1 MRFFLCL
8 SLCLIAFQSLIA
20 QRAANPNQDSSR
32 VTSRSIDSLHQ
43 TAQND
48 SSFRFMTRYPSP
60 KRAGMYSALV
70 PGLGQIYNRQYWKAG
85 LVYAAAAVS
94 AGFLISNQRNYR
106 KYHKAYIYRIDNNP
120 DTPILYPEYTTE
132 DLNLLRKGFRQYTE
146 YSAIAGTLIYLMNI
160 LDAYISAHLKT
171 FDMSKDIS
179 LRPSSTYQNGQTHV
193 GISLHF

>member
-8 SLCLIAFQSLIA
+8 ILCLVAFKCLQAQSSA
-20 QRAANPNQDSSR
+20 KQQPDSSR
-32 VTSRSIDSLHQ
+32 IKSIAADSLQ
-43 TAQND
+43 PIVQKD
-48 SSFRFMTRYPSP
+48 SSLRFFTPYPSP

-120 DTPILYPEYTTE
+120 DTPVLYPEYTTD

-179 LRPSSTYQNGQTHV
+179 LRPSSNYRNGQAQV